1 MVDLEFY
8 LEYYDFLKQEKDNG
22 KKVIAFLSH
31 DNIPEEL
38 IDAAG
43 FIPLRLIFSG
53 NDELMDKGAEYLP
66 TSTCSFALSSI
77 GLFAEKP
84 NKYKFLELIDY
95 FIVSNHCVSDIC
107 SSEIICIYFNIPRIN
122 FYVPYILSETGLK
135 YYRLELIEFKNKL
148 EEIKGSPISNED
160 LFNSIL
166 KYNDFRKKISNIKY
180 TNISGSKK
188 LELYQKASLYGPKI
202 LEIMDFN
209 TSNLEQAHQTNNKKN
224 IILTGCSIF
233 LGDDLIDLI
242 EEGGGNV
249 IFLDTW
255 VGDAYFSQ
263 QFDDTWLNAQR
274 EKDPIDILKEFFEKN
289 SNTDHIVPNYINFK
303 ISKINSVIKDL
314 KENIGISKIGV
325 INHII
330 KFCDHISLPKEQLK
344 EELQA
349 IDTPVLN
356 LERDYSRAS
365 HGQLS
370 TRIEA
375 FLEMI

>member
-8 LEYYDFLKQEKDNG
+8 LEYYEFLKQEKENG
-22 KKVIAFLSH
+22 KKIIAFLSH
-31 DNIPEEL
+31 DNIPDEL

-43 FIPLRLIFSG
+43 FFPLRLIFSG

-66 TSTCSFALSSI
+66 TSTCSFALSNI
-77 GLFAEKP
+77 GLFAETP

-107 SSEIICIYFNIPRIN
+107 SSEIICKYFNIPRIN

-160 LFNSIL
+160 IFNSIL
-166 KYNDFRKKISNIKY
+166 KFNDFRKKISKIKY
-180 TNISGSKK
+180 IKISGSKK

-202 LEIMDFN
+202 SEIMDFDAD
-209 TSNLEQAHQTNNKKN
+209 NLAQAQKNNNKKN
-224 IILTGCSIF
+224 VILTGCSIF

-249 IFLDTW
+249 VFLDTW

-263 QFDDTWLNAQR
+263 QFDDEWLKDQKG
-274 EKDPIDILKEFFEKN
+274 KDPIDILKEIFEKN
-289 SNTDHIVPNYINFK
+289 SNTDHVVPNYINFK

-314 KENIGISKIGV
+314 KKNLGINKIGV

-330 KFCDHISLPKEQLK
+330 KFCDHMSLPKEQLK